1 MSKSLVAWARACD
14 GRGVDAMPGMT
25 IMTLLAAKNNLNAIF
40 TILQTLDESTRTT
53 LVNTPDAY
61 GNTLLHYFALIQ
73 NDSALK
79 ALVSLGASTTH
90 ENHACKTPGD
100 VHKSKSLDLLE

>member
-1 MSKSLVAWARACD
+1 MYLHQ
-14 GRGVDAMPGMT
+14 PQE
-25 IMTLLAAKNNLNAIF
+25 LA
-40 TILQTLDESTRTT
+40 TDTH
-53 LVNTPDAY
+53 TPDAY
-61 GNTLLHYFALIQ
+61 GNTLLHHFALIQ

-90 ENHACKTPGD
+90 QNHACNTPGD